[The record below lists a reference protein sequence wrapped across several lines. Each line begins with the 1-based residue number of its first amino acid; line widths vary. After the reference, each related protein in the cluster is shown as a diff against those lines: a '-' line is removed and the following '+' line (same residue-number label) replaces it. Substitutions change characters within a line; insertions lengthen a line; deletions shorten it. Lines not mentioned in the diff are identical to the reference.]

1 MSTEY
6 TNDNEYLDDIAIDLA
21 SIKFNQESIGGGYLA
36 TPTRSSS
43 SSSTT
48 STLAASFPLKT
59 SEPETEQENTPPR
72 GSSLAPFNDY
82 NELGRTDIKTARKWT
97 LKQRVSSKSHVN
109 DDDDEEDNTKP
120 YPPSPPRID
129 ASWSSFL
136 FGALSAPDPLPP
148 QMRQGILQPTP
159 IRCNT
164 SSRTTKDTSAM
175 MSLSMSTTNY
185 CYSTPER
192 KKTRSNSRLVCPPIR
207 HKRSRGEVRGS
218 YY

>member
-1 MSTEY
+1 MSSSEY
-6 TNDNEYLDDIAIDLA
+6 TNKYLDNIAIDLA
-21 SIKFNQESIGGGYLA
+21 SIKFKDQSVGEGFLLA

-43 SSSTT
+43 SA
-48 STLAASFPLKT
+48 STLAASSFF
-59 SEPETEQENTPPR
+59 SSYEPEQENTPPR

-82 NELGRTDIKTARKWT
+82 NELGRTDTKAARRNCKWT
-97 LKQRVSSKSHVN
+97 LKHRLSKSH
-109 DDDDEEDNTKP
+109 DHDDDEEDTTSKP

-136 FGALSAPDPLPP
+136 FGTLSAPDPLPP

-164 SSRTTKDTSAM
+164 SSSMIEDTSVM
-175 MSLSMSTTNY
+175 MPLSDSY

-192 KKTRSNSRLVCPPIR
+192 KTTRSSSRLVCPPIR
-207 HKRSRGEVRGS
+207 HKSRRHGEVRVVD
-218 YY
+218 